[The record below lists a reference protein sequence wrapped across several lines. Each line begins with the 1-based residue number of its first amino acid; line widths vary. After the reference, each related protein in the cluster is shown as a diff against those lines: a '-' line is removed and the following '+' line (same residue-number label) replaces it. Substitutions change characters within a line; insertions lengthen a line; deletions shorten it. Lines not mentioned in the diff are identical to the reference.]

1 MTYPRYAAGNMQ
13 DAQLQT
19 KDIGLVCSLVCA
31 GQPIK
36 TILWKDDIAYF
47 FFTNRQDCEGL
58 QQRYYLGQ
66 LSVDAR
72 TYYDTLRGIKR
83 RL

>member
-1 MTYPRYAAGNMQ
+1 MQ
-13 DAQLQT
+13 DAGFTT
-19 KDIGLVCSLVCA
+19 KDIGLCA
-31 GQPIK
+31 ALAATGQPIK
-36 TILWKDDIAYF
+36 TILWKDNIAYF
-47 FFTNRQDCEGL
+47 LFPDRVTCDEL

-83 RL
+83 RLYSHERPR